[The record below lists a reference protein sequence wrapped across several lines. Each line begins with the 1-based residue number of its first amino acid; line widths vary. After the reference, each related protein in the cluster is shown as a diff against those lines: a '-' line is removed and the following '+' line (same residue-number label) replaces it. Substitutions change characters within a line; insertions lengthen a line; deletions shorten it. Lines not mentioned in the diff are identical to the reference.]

1 MKALASG
8 IDGIENETQP
18 PEMFRGDVY
27 AAQNLPAVPGTLAS
41 AIPPFATSGFVTE
54 VLSRGVRDHYAHF
67 YSTEV
72 AAYDA
77 AVTDWERARYFDR
90 I

>member
-1 MKALASG
+1 MVA
-8 IDGIENETQP
+8 
-18 PEMFRGDVY
+18 PEMFEGDVY
-27 AAQNLPAVPGTLAS
+27 AAQNLTAVPGTLAS
-41 AIPPFATSGFVTE
+41 AIPSFALSGFAAE
-54 VLSRGVRDHYAHF
+54 SLSGGVRDHYAHF